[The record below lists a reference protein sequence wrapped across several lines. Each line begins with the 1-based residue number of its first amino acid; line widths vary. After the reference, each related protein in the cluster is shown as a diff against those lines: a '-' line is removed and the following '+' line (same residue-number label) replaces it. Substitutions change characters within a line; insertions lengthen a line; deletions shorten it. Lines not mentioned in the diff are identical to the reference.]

1 MNSESLPGNLRFSH
15 AFLLRFINAAP
26 IKIGRPGTIMK
37 PRKLGINPL
46 KNIESGGMV
55 FKKAGKE
62 IPKIT
67 KPSATKMYPMYFIVF
82 LCGVRSPS
90 LSIQSLMGSL

>member
-1 MNSESLPGNLRFSH
+1 MNRESLPGHLRFTH

-26 IKIGRPGTIMK
+26 IKIGRTGTIMK

-46 KNIESGGMV
+46 KNSESGGMF
-55 FKKAGKE
+55 FKKVGKE

-67 KPSATKMYPMYFIVF
+67 KPSATNVYPKYFIVF
-82 LCGVRSPS
+82 LFGDR
-90 LSIQSLMGSL
+90 